1 MTGSKKNMVSDKTES
16 NDHYIAGKLLLA
28 MPAMGDFR
36 FEKSVIY
43 MCAHDELGAMGLVI
57 NNPLPELDFKDL
69 MDQLK
74 VASGEEFDPKALST
88 LVMNGGPVE
97 GARGFLLH
105 SSDFELPDTIK
116 VDDDVSVTGTLD
128 ALKDVVTGAGPKD
141 KIFILGYAGWSAGQ
155 LDEELQRNA
164 WLIVDADPDI
174 VFHGEPE
181 KKWDMAM
188 KKLGIDP
195 AMLSVTGGTA

>member
-1 MTGSKKNMVSDKTES
+1 MGSNDEES
-16 NDHYIAGKLLLA
+16 NDAYIAGKLLLA

-57 NNPLPELDFKDL
+57 NNPMPELDFKDL
-69 MDQLK
+69 MDQLE
-74 VASGEEFDPKALST
+74 VTSDIEFDPKSLAT
-88 LVMNGGPVE
+88 PIMNGGPVE

-105 SSDFELPDTIK
+105 SSDFQLPDTIK
-116 VDDDVSVTGTLD
+116 VDDGVSVTGTLD
-128 ALKDVVTGAGPKD
+128 ALKDVASGQGPKE

-164 WLIVDADPDI
+164 WLIVDADPDL
-174 VFHGEPE
+174 VFHDNPSE
-181 KKWDMAM
+181 KWDLAM

-195 AMLSVTGGTA
+195 AMLSSTGGTA

>member
-1 MTGSKKNMVSDKTES
+1 MSGSKKNMGSNDEES
-16 NDHYIAGKLLLA
+16 NDAYIAGKLLLA

-57 NNPLPELDFKDL
+57 NNPMPELDFKDL
-69 MDQLK
+69 MDQLD
-74 VASGEEFDPKALST
+74 VTSDIEFDPKSLAT
-88 LVMNGGPVE
+88 QVMNGGPVE

-105 SSDFELPDTIK
+105 SSDFQLPDTIK
-116 VDDDVSVTGTLD
+116 VDDGVSVTGTLD
-128 ALKDVVTGAGPKD
+128 ALKDVASGQGPKE

-164 WLIVDADPDI
+164 WLIVDADPEL
-174 VFHGEPE
+174 VFHENPSE
-181 KKWDMAM
+181 KWDLAM

-195 AMLSVTGGTA
+195 AMLSSTGGTA